1 MRPDPS
7 ADRLASLDQFRG
19 ATVLAMF
26 AVNFV
31 GGLANVPSGLKHHHT
46 YCNFADTVMPAF
58 LFAVGFGFRLSY
70 VRRREK
76 EGARAAV
83 RHAVGRNLGLVVL
96 GVVLYHLTGRYGRW
110 AELTAA
116 AADPGW
122 FLLAAVKRG
131 PFETLTHIGVTSLW
145 VLPVIGAAG
154 WVRLLWAAASA
165 GLHVWASHAGYYAW
179 NMTPPVGIDGGPLGF
194 LTWTAPLVLGTLAHD
209 GVRGKGWG
217 LAHLLAVAAATM
229 AAGFA
234 LSLPNKFTPPNAPD
248 HALGWAD
255 ALDGA
260 PFTGPPAA
268 SAANYW
274 TMSQRAGSV
283 SYTLFAAGTAAA
295 AFAGFVWLAD
305 RRGGRWAYLDL
316 LGRHALAGYIVHAM
330 VADAVKPFVPRDAP
344 GWYVLAA
351 GLVYLGL
358 VTLILRHLDRHRLV
372 LRL

>member
-1 MRPDPS
+1 
-7 ADRLASLDQFRG
+7 
-19 ATVLAMF
+19 
-26 AVNFV
+26 
-31 GGLANVPSGLKHHHT
+31 
-46 YCNFADTVMPAF
+46 
-58 LFAVGFGFRLSY
+58 
-70 VRRREK
+70 
-76 EGARAAV
+76 
-83 RHAVGRNLGLVVL
+83 VL

-194 LTWTAPLVLGTLAHD
+194 LTWTVPLVLGTLAHD

-283 SYTLFAAGTAAA
+283 TYTLFG
-295 AFAGFVWLAD
+295 AGFAVIVYQLFRVFSD
-305 RRGGRWAYLDL
+305 RLKFNVPVFDQF
-316 LGRHALAGYIVHAM
+316 GRHALAAYIIHDM
-330 VADAVKPFVPRDAP
+330 VAGMVKPFTPRDAP
-344 GWYVLAA
+344 AWYVLSAFA
-351 GLVYLGL
+351 VYFGVSWLF
-358 VTLILRHLDRHRLV
+358 VRYLDRNKLF